1 MQATKYQRCTRCVM
15 DTTDP
20 RIVFDEAGICS
31 NCTNWFEIWAN
42 KIDRRPIE
50 DVIQVIKQR
59 SKGKYD
65 GVVGISGGVDSS
77 MVAYL
82 AYKHGLNV
90 LLVHVDDGW
99 NTEAAKRDVEIIK
112 EKTGYDCE
120 DIIVDKRE
128 FYDILIAYL
137 KAGVQGLEAPTD
149 HLIGAALHR
158 IMDRYGINN
167 ILSGS
172 NWVSEGIL
180 PKAWV
185 YDQNDAKN
193 IKAIHKRFGT
203 IPIKRLKFLG
213 VLRRTWRLTM
223 GGKRILKLLNH
234 IDYDAGR
241 ARETLAREWGWVDYG
256 RKHQENIFTKF
267 VEAYIFPLRFNI
279 DKRLAHYSTLICS
292 GQMTRDK
299 ALELLKNPAHSEE
312 DFEKD
317 KQTFMDGLGIT
328 AQQFEEFMT
337 QPIRSHEEFA
347 THKRDIQLI
356 NLARKA
362 LRR

>member
-1 MQATKYQRCTRCVM
+1 MSVTEYQRCNRCVM

-20 RIVFDEAGICS
+20 NIIFDEAGICN
-31 NCTNWFEIWAN
+31 NCTNWFEVWAN
-42 KIDRRPIE
+42 KIDRQSIE
-50 DVIQVIKQR
+50 DIIQVIKQR
-59 SKGKYD
+59 SNGRYD
-65 GVVGISGGVDSS
+65 GIVGISGGVDSS

-82 AYKHGLNV
+82 AHKHGLNV

-99 NTEAAKRDVEIIK
+99 NTESAKRDVEIIK
-112 EKTGYDCE
+112 EKTGYDYE

-128 FYDILIAYL
+128 FYDILLAYL

-149 HLIGAALHR
+149 HLIDAALHKT
-158 IMDRYGINN
+158 MDKHGINN
-167 ILSGS
+167 ILSGG

-180 PKAWV
+180 PRAWV
-185 YDQNDAKN
+185 YDKNDAEN
-193 IKAIHKRFGT
+193 IKAIHKQFGK

-213 VLRRTWRLTM
+213 VLKKTWRLTM
-223 GGKRILKLLNH
+223 GGKRIFKLLNH
-234 IDYDAGR
+234 VDYNVER

-267 VEAYIFPLRFNI
+267 VEAYIFPQRFNI

-292 GQMTRDK
+292 GQMTRDE

-312 DFEKD
+312 DLAKD
-317 KQTFMDGLGIT
+317 KQAFTDALGIS
-328 AQQFEEFMT
+328 AQQLEEFMT

-347 THKRDIQLI
+347 THKKNIQLI
-356 NLARKA
+356 NLARKV